1 MRKLLTAA
9 MLAGLLLCAAPL
21 TAHADAP
28 PQVAALCSDAPNGCS
43 LRHDAWMRDGATYSV
58 VVTGNPGVRVE
69 VVVYLATVENGTV
82 TGLSPLITGNEVL
95 TDSSGVARATVTIPP
110 ITDGRP
116 GGWALVSLGGVTAGD
131 LAAAIG
137 GFVAF
142 GSRNPTSLGDGYG
155 DVKPAGAILD
165 LHLVGTIPGSQFAVD
180 YADDEGVWREATV
193 DGDAANQPTKR
204 PDEVAIVRYQMPR
217 GLTAAPHAFRLRNV
231 TAGSSDTTWLAT
243 PGTKGTES
251 ARAEWP
257 VPSPPGE
264 RVADAAQLVGR
275 PTVAVKAVAGGIGGA
290 ALLVVLVATQAS
302 ARKRRLR

>member
-116 GGWALVSLGGVTAGD
+116 GGWALVSLGVSRRATWPPPSAASSPS
-131 LAAAIG
+131 AAATPRRSG
-137 GFVAF
+137 TATAT
-142 GSRNPTSLGDGYG
+142 SNPPARSSTS
-155 DVKPAGAILD
+155 I
-165 LHLVGTIPGSQFAVD
+165 S
-180 YADDEGVWREATV
+180 
-193 DGDAANQPTKR
+193 
-204 PDEVAIVRYQMPR
+204 
-217 GLTAAPHAFRLRNV
+217 
-231 TAGSSDTTWLAT
+231 
-243 PGTKGTES
+243 S
-251 ARAEWP
+251 ARFLARSSPSTTPTTRASGARPRLMATQPISRPSAPTRWP
-257 VPSPPGE
+257 SCATRCRAASPPHRMPSGC
-264 RVADAAQLVGR
+264 
-275 PTVAVKAVAGGIGGA
+275 
-290 ALLVVLVATQAS
+290 AT
-302 ARKRRLR
+302 